1 MSEVF
6 KVKCSNSKVRPPT
19 TREGKKLKTAQRQG
33 YWTTGAVICDVVDKK
48 CVWWER
54 DVLLYWRQLY
64 RSRLH
69 VEGAMQCTLMWEK
82 CSQVGGWEKR
92 KASPELP
99 RVPELS
105 GGGAKYSQGGK
116 NKTFTFSQIL
126 SHFKRLHVIW
136 NIYSCIHCNINIKT
150 SWSYG
155 GGNDSD

>member
-54 DVLLYWRQLY
+54 NVLLYWRQLY

-69 VEGAMQCTLMWEK
+69 VEGYWSNVMY
-82 CSQVGGWEKR
+82 SDVGEM
-92 KASPELP
+92 
-99 RVPELS
+99 
-105 GGGAKYSQGGK
+105 
-116 NKTFTFSQIL
+116 
-126 SHFKRLHVIW
+126 
-136 NIYSCIHCNINIKT
+136 
-150 SWSYG
+150 
-155 GGNDSD
+155 